1 MCGGGE
7 IGVGEGHSLEEK
19 SLEGRNVDLT
29 CFPSWPPS
37 GAVGTGLV
45 AFQNEGLEGIRH
57 PGVDV
62 GRGSLRFCHRVC
74 GDQKLTTQVFVS
86 CVYLYLQI
94 HNIHI
99 F

>member
-7 IGVGEGHSLEEK
+7 IGVREGHSLEEK
-19 SLEGRNVDLT
+19 SLEGRKVRLT

-45 AFQNEGLEGIRH
+45 AFQKEGPEGIRH
-57 PGVDV
+57 PGMDAE
-62 GRGSLRFCHRVC
+62 RGSLRFLHGIC
-74 GDQKLTTQVFVS
+74 GHQKLTTQVSVS
-86 CVYLYLQI
+86 CVYLYLQN